1 MEEVR
6 GLGLARSIG
15 VSNFLPEH
23 LDRVAALGGSVPTVN
38 QIELHPAL
46 RAADVEAAN
55 RARGI
60 ATEAW
65 SPLGQGSVLG
75 EPVIAAV
82 AAAHGVTPAQ
92 VVLRWHLQ
100 QGRIVI
106 PKSVTASRIRENLDV
121 FGFELTAVE
130 LAAIDGLDRDGR
142 TGPHPAEFNG

>member
-1 MEEVR
+1 
-6 GLGLARSIG
+6 
-15 VSNFLPEH
+15 
-23 LDRVAALGGSVPTVN
+23 
-38 QIELHPAL
+38 
-46 RAADVEAAN
+46 
-55 RARGI
+55 
-60 ATEAW
+60 
-65 SPLGQGSVLG
+65 VLG